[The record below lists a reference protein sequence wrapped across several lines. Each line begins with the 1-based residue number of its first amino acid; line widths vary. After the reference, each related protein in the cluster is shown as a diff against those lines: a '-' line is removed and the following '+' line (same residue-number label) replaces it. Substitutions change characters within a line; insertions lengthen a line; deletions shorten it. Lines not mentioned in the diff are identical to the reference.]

1 VNGTLHWSMACPDGK
16 GGWTFA
22 SGTGK
27 TQPSPQTPKDS
38 IVVAGNLQASA
49 VMLERLW
56 KRPVAVPAK
65 LKGTVVARRKLS
77 GSHEEIAKALGLTVS
92 DQKR

>member
-1 VNGTLHWSMACPDGK
+1 MACPDGK
-16 GGWTFA
+16 GGWTI
-22 SGTGK
+22 STGTGLTEPPK
-27 TQPSPQTPKDS
+27 PRPKDS
-38 IVVAGNLQASA
+38 IVVAGNLQACA

-92 DQKR
+92 DKKR